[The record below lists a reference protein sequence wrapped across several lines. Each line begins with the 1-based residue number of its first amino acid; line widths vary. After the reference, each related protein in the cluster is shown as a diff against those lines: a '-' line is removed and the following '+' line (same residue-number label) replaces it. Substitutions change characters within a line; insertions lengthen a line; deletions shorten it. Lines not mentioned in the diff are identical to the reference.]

1 MKTDEKSYHLNPREV
16 LIIIWKR
23 KWLLILPVILV
34 TIAAYFGS
42 RYLTPVYRSSVTIS
56 IGNPIMLSS
65 ELKRMTG
72 YSEDFMG
79 MGQRAY
85 NETRRIEE
93 ALQNEITSTP
103 FLTQLVNNLELDNNP
118 QLEAYARAYQAE
130 HPEMTVEEIMLT
142 SLVNNLK
149 NRIKIE
155 LVGTNQVM
163 ISVSA
168 SDPGNARALAETLG
182 TIFMNE
188 KKQQVIRSIYS
199 SLDFSYEQLE
209 KYEEDLQEKINQK
222 TEIEEEYMRL
232 QMDSPEESEQSRRAL
247 NSEIKQTDLRI
258 EELKNREKDIL
269 VDLASLPKDKL
280 TIDETQALVE
290 NTDELKNLYNTIA
303 DMLQAE
309 TWSSPPM
316 VRLNDKAIELEN
328 KIEDEIGDIVAADFT
343 DVSEDE
349 RSKLQQL
356 FFSRIIMDA
365 LYSKKNYLSLSLS
378 ELENKTTLLPEYQA
392 RLEQITREVNA
403 ARELRD
409 QFKRQ
414 LEGFQISQAVL
425 GQARVDLIEPA
436 RTPLSPVWPDKR
448 KIILM
453 GFMLGLILG
462 GGALLLVEL
471 FDNTI
476 KKVEAVEN
484 EFGLKVLG
492 TVPKIEGLKKM
503 FPTIS

>member
-1 MKTDEKSYHLNPREV
+1 MKESQKAYHLNPREI
-16 LIIIWKR
+16 LTIFWKR
-23 KWLLILPVILV
+23 KWLLILPVIIV
-34 TIAAYFGS
+34 TVAAYFGS

-65 ELKRMTG
+65 ELQRMTG

-79 MGQRAY
+79 VGQRAY

-103 FLTQLVNNLELDNNP
+103 FLTQLISNLGLDNNP
-118 QLEAYARAYQAE
+118 QLEAYAREYQAAN
-130 HPEMTVEEIMLT
+130 PDLTVEEIMLT

-155 LVGTNQVM
+155 LVGNNQVS

-168 SDPGNARALAETLG
+168 SDPGNAKALAETLG

-209 KYEEDLQEKINQK
+209 KYEEDLQKKIDQK
-222 TEIEEEYMRL
+222 TEIEEAYMRL
-232 QMDSPEESEQSRRAL
+232 QMDGPQQSDQNRRTL
-247 NSEIKQTDLRI
+247 DSEIKQTDMRI
-258 EELKNREKDIL
+258 EELKNTEKEIL
-269 VDLASLPKDKL
+269 VDLASFPKDKL
-280 TIDETQALVE
+280 SLDETQTLVQ
-290 NTDELKNLYNTIA
+290 NTEELKNLYNTMA
-303 DMLQAE
+303 DMLQVE
-309 TWSSPPM
+309 SWSAPPM

-328 KIEDEIGDIVAADFT
+328 KIENEISDIIDRDFADL
-343 DVSEDE
+343 SADE
-349 RSKLQQL
+349 RSQLEEL
-356 FFSRIIMDA
+356 FFTRIIMDA

-436 RTPLSPVWPDKR
+436 RTPLTPIWPDKR

-453 GFMLGLILG
+453 GFMLGLVLG
-462 GGALLLVEL
+462 GGAILLVEL

-476 KKVEAVEN
+476 KKVETVES
-484 EFGLKVLG
+484 EFGLNVLG
-492 TVPKIEGLKKM
+492 TVPKIEGLKKI
-503 FPTIS
+503 FPNL